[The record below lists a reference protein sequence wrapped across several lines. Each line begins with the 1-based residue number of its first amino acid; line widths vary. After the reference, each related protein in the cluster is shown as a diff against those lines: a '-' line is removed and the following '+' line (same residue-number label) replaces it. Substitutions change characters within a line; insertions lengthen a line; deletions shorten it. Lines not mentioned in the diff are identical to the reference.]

1 MAPKVNLKKT
11 QSWMQTVIMHP
22 GTDQEAVAAKKSQAL
37 VSTRHF
43 PQLVLPSRTL
53 NSFQRIGI
61 YRDMYL
67 ARLREALASDYP
79 ALLHCLGDDAF
90 TQLVA
95 GYVQKFPSQSY
106 TLNHLGDRLPIFIR
120 SLRSLRRREFL
131 YDLARLELAISEVFD
146 APESPVLKPKA
157 IANISPEAWEAVRLK
172 PIEALQL
179 LAFHYPV
186 NAYLQSFRD
195 RSPHPS
201 IRRNNNWVVIFRSS
215 YKLRR
220 LDLTRQ
226 GHDLLQ
232 SLSSGKPLGK
242 ALSLS
247 LSRNRSKVSEVQL
260 FSWFREW
267 VANGLFQGIEQS
279 L

>member
-1 MAPKVNLKKT
+1 M
-11 QSWMQTVIMHP
+11 
-22 GTDQEAVAAKKSQAL
+22 
-37 VSTRHF
+37 
-43 PQLVLPSRTL
+43 
-53 NSFQRIGI
+53 
-61 YRDMYL
+61 
-67 ARLREALASDYP
+67 
-79 ALLHCLGDDAF
+79 
-90 TQLVA
+90 
-95 GYVQKFPSQSY
+95 
-106 TLNHLGDRLPIFIR
+106 
-120 SLRSLRRREFL
+120 
-131 YDLARLELAISEVFD
+131 SEVFD

-157 IANISPEAWEAVRLK
+157 IANVSPEAWEAVRLK

-179 LAFHYPV
+179 LAFQYPV

-201 IRRNNNWVVIFRSS
+201 IRRKNNWVVIFRSS

-232 SLSSGKPLGK
+232 SLASGKPLGK

-260 FSWFREW
+260 FSWFRDW
-267 VANGLFQGIEQS
+267 VANGLFQGIEQAS
-279 L
+279 